1 VKEIETKTTVK
12 HKKGPF
18 NPKCRPYAIVR
29 FQSKAS
35 ASAALSHF
43 AKIPTQKDGL
53 TKLPSSSSSLLSV
66 SFLDID
72 HQVDHQTQKDID
84 NNDNECASILNP
96 KDFMSKGCQSKIT
109 VVKPTSNEMIQSHC
123 IDQTIE
129 PTGTPRLD
137 PCDLITFH
145 QRNNTHIY
153 RVMKVDRNTNI
164 ATLDRP
170 YVQGKYSKRR
180 RSNVAV
186 IIVRIVFISSF
197 LFYCLLCNYS
207 FQTNPNSVTNC
218 FKLILSIYN
227 FTTTLLLRR
236 FLIFEQTI

>member
-1 VKEIETKTTVK
+1 
-12 HKKGPF
+12 
-18 NPKCRPYAIVR
+18 
-29 FQSKAS
+29 
-35 ASAALSHF
+35 
-43 AKIPTQKDGL
+43 
-53 TKLPSSSSSLLSV
+53 
-66 SFLDID
+66 
-72 HQVDHQTQKDID
+72 
-84 NNDNECASILNP
+84 
-96 KDFMSKGCQSKIT
+96 MSKGCQSKIT

-186 IIVRIVFISSF
+186 IIVRIVFIGSF
-197 LFYCLLCNYS
+197 LFYCLLLNHS
-207 FQTNPNSVTNC
+207 FPTNPNRIILTAL
-218 FKLILSIYN
+218 KLVLSLYYKLYKLH
-227 FTTTLLLRR
+227 LLKCVRL
-236 FLIFEQTI
+236 FLIFWIQVLLWETTAKTTVPNMCWNIPAGYKATTMSVWREM